1 MAITPDLLDIET
13 IRRTMRV
20 LPYEEA
26 KQTAMRFL
34 AETLGEK
41 VALTDWEL
49 SLQEYIEAHKNS
61 KLLFCWYTHGVGV
74 VSAPPITTASGGCSE
89 KESVVRGY
97 YPNMRLR
104 FWNE

>member
-13 IRRTMRV
+13 IRRTLRA

-34 AETLGEK
+34 AETLGDK
-41 VALTDWEL
+41 AVLTDWEL
-49 SLQEYIEAHKNS
+49 SLQEYIEANKNS
-61 KLLFCWYTHGVGV
+61 KLLFCWYTDGVGV
-74 VSAPPITTASGGCSE
+74 VFTPPIITASGGCSE
-89 KESVVRGY
+89 KGSVVRGY

-104 FWNE
+104 FWNG